1 MTVNMFKALRIEQNE
16 VMMCRFLADL
26 LDPHGWHGYRA
37 KFLKS
42 FLRDVIKLGDFE
54 DTLLERTCV
63 MTEYLIEK
71 DRRID
76 IMLQNPEFSIPIE
89 AKINARDQQSQC
101 YDYQPYARNAQLVYL
116 TKEGTPPD
124 EASRRAADG
133 TGEATP
139 IVLISWKQICL
150 WLEEESAPLE
160 QVRQYTEAIRS
171 FLPVPQKPQAGGDLL
186 CLVREVLEEFR
197 HTMAQGTAAQFGLEE
212 LPHSYKSY
220 LDWEEKQ
227 HLKFCPGLNYRVRHA
242 AFSQKETLQ
251 MWFRI
256 EVADDGYLAA
266 GFCLADVKP
275 GKSGSK
281 VNANSIPLEAIKH
294 LDRCILSRD
303 NWWFVWRFSNGR
315 QDAARDDVPNFRT
328 MNEYAQKL
336 GTASEREKFVKAAVR
351 IFTDQLLGYLKP

>member
-1 MTVNMFKALRIEQNE
+1 
-16 VMMCRFLADL
+16 MCRFLADL

-150 WLEEESAPLE
+150 WLEEESAPPGAG
-160 QVRQYTEAIRS
+160 EAVHRGH
-171 FLPVPQKPQAGGDLL
+171 PVL
-186 CLVREVLEEFR
+186 
-197 HTMAQGTAAQFGLEE
+197 
-212 LPHSYKSY
+212 
-220 LDWEEKQ
+220 
-227 HLKFCPGLNYRVRHA
+227 
-242 AFSQKETLQ
+242 
-251 MWFRI
+251 I